1 MKNTL
6 LIFGLFFSGLLNA
19 TTIKPGLNIKDPQ
32 IIGGVYNSKLDFF
45 DPGVRCIEVDEKK
58 DVRSVFNNNSSVD
71 FNERGHVSTLEKEF
85 GFSFGFELKPPS
97 GDTHGFDLEF
107 NNTFLDE
114 KITALSV
121 YKTNVFVGS
130 EILEGPYKL
139 TEEAKKLSEKH
150 FFRVCGDEFVT
161 RVNRGAVGEVNVK
174 IQTTNVEEEDSFDSS
189 WSMGLMDIG
198 SFDAALSK
206 LKKTTDST
214 IKITVSGRQ
223 MGGFTARI
231 NSIFGLGAGTASCV
245 FDNLEGCTKLF
256 ADIVTYFSVKFV
268 EPFDPYFR
276 DNSGSGVITLP
287 STAAPL
293 KYMTTSY
300 CKLTPE
306 NRPTF
311 LKCDDKVDN
320 SEQFQFLEDK
330 RHQIIKAMKNL
341 SEFGNTSKLVLAP
354 DYIQLVKSY
363 TFRMKKNLELIKDA
377 ETTCLR
383 DQWTCESEVRH
394 LSARLYPL
402 QPEIISFIQ
411 NDERIQFC
419 FKSGKKVEISGLEIR
434 TLTGSE
440 PSKIFRLHGPPAQSG
455 WDCFIYK
462 APELNHEEFN
472 GLEIRVKT
480 MGEDQDNCKLRAKKK
495 YSSWANWDLKAVKV
509 RHFKSGHS
517 KFFEGKNLRQKMKC
531 KRDTESRYL
540 LNWETLKPRG

>member
-1 MKNTL
+1 MRNTF
-6 LIFGLFFSGLLNA
+6 LILALFFSGLLNA

-45 DPGVRCIEVDEKK
+45 DPGVRCVEVDEKK
-58 DVRSVFNNNSSVD
+58 DVRSVFNNNSSVN
-71 FNERGHVSTLEKEF
+71 FNETAQGSTLEKEF
-85 GFSFGFELKPPS
+85 GFGFGLELKPPS

-121 YKTNVFVGS
+121 YKTNVFIGS

-139 TEEAKKLSEKH
+139 TEEAKKLSEKD
-150 FFRVCGDEFVT
+150 FQRICGDEFVT
-161 RVNRGAVGEVNVK
+161 RVNRGAIGEVKVK
-174 IQTTNVEEEDSFDSS
+174 IQTTNIEEEDSFDSS

-198 SFDAALSK
+198 SFEAALSK

-231 NSIFGLGAGTASCV
+231 NSIFGLGEGTASCA
-245 FDNLEGCTKLF
+245 FDDLKGCTKLF

-268 EPFDPYFR
+268 EAFDPYFR
-276 DNSGSGVITLP
+276 DSNGSGVITLP

-293 KYMTTSY
+293 KYVTTSY
-300 CKLTPE
+300 CKLSPE
-306 NRPTF
+306 NRPPF
-311 LKCDDKVDN
+311 LKCDDELDN
-320 SEQFQFLEDK
+320 SVQFQFLKGKK
-330 RHQIIKAMKNL
+330 REIIEELRNL

-354 DYIQLVKSY
+354 DYLQLVKTY
-363 TFRMKKNLELIKDA
+363 TFRMKKDLEFIKDT

-383 DQWTCESEVRH
+383 DKWTCESEVRH
-394 LSARLYPL
+394 LSNRLYPL

-419 FKSGKKVEISGLEIR
+419 FKSGKKVDISGLEIK
-434 TLTGSE
+434 TLSDNG
-440 PSKIFRLHGPPAQSG
+440 PSKTFRLYGPPAQSD

-462 APELNHEEFN
+462 APELNREEFN
-472 GLEIRVKT
+472 GLQIRVKT
-480 MGEDQDNCKLRAKKK
+480 VGEDQDKCKLRATKK

-531 KRDTESRYL
+531 KRDSESRYL